1 MLLTVFNDKAVFHP
15 GFRVPPIIRVTLSCT
30 PGTQLIQ
37 LGIFNTN
44 PPQIKVKTES
54 VLCKHRQLLPLCT
67 QTVIR
72 YCVILIGVTARH
84 QSLGY
89 FPMSQWPRWVRY
101 DVKTVFNRYFTL
113 SEYYKGNMAHMKG
126 NMVHMKGNMNMARMK
141 GNMALTK
148 GNMALRH
155 FKKI

>member
-1 MLLTVFNDKAVFHP
+1 MGMLLTVFNDKAVFHP
-15 GFRVPPIIRVTLSCT
+15 GFRRGMVPPIIRVTLSCT

-72 YCVILIGVTARH
+72 YCVIGVTARH

-89 FPMSQWPRWVRY
+89 FPMSQWPRWARY

-113 SEYYKGNMAHMKG
+113 SEYYKGNM
-126 NMVHMKGNMNMARMK
+126 VHMKGNMNMALMK
-141 GNMALTK
+141 ATWRSQKATWRCAILE
-148 GNMALRH
+148 RSR
-155 FKKI
+155 